1 MIPLRVKPKWCIEG
15 IITGSSLLSSAKG
28 VYWNG
33 RLVFFRCFAGILKS
47 SKKKSEF
54 GIQNLF
60 SLHAKW
66 LYQVHIVCF
75 SMWKSGFVLTCDV
88 DSLSLAFAP
97 GRCSA
102 LAVTCCILQAVGEFS
117 KCLSYWFKILDY
129 WSVRHLELVLQD
141 REQFFSATSCSTEII
156 LML

>member
-1 MIPLRVKPKWCIEG
+1 MYWRNYYREFSIEF
-15 IITGSSLLSSAKG
+15 SKG
-28 VYWNG
+28 
-33 RLVFFRCFAGILKS
+33 CILKW
-47 SKKKSEF
+47 KVGFLQMFCRNFKIQQKKSEF